1 VHVFAFSGDRKMLLN
16 ESDGK
21 FSYDE
26 WSEACQMAEEACC
39 GEEDEGGVKLGDG
52 DAMDVDGA
60 GESLEMWLRSVV
72 RRKVEGEQRWKSAT

>member
-1 VHVFAFSGDRKMLLN
+1 MLLS

-21 FSYDE
+21 FSYEE

-39 GEEDEGGVKLGDG
+39 GEEEEEEEGGVKLEAEGE
-52 DAMDVDGA
+52 AMDIDAQVE
-60 GESLEMWLRSVV
+60 GENLEKWLRSVV